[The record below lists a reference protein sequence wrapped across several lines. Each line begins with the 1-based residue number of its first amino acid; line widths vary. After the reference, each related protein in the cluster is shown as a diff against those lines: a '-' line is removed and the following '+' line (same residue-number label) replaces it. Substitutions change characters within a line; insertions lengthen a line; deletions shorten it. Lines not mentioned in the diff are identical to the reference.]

1 MIVTGLILSW
11 IVLRYAGTDIQFI
24 GDDWLS
30 DWRTWVAQRVS
41 PAIGDTIALVVL
53 VVAPGA
59 LVALLLELFG
69 HWLFGLVGFLG
80 SLAMLFY
87 SCGRQDYDTMMLTD
101 PVDSGPAN
109 PEHPTAISTRETESR
124 QNRAYASC
132 DRWFNTAFWFVVF
145 GPVGALLYRCTSILS
160 QAAKTEDSSE
170 AEMELQ
176 AGAHS
181 LLGWLDWVPV
191 RIWSACFLL
200 VGDFSKGFAAYR
212 KQWLST
218 EAHARFIDS
227 VSLAAAGVDLSAGAV
242 TVQEDQAL
250 RDDLLALNDR
260 VMWVVLFLM
269 LILALL

>member
-30 DWRTWVAQRVS
+30 DWRTWVAQKIS

-69 HWLFGLVGFLG
+69 HWLFGLIGFLG
-80 SLAMLFY
+80 ALAVLFY
-87 SCGRQDYDTMMLTD
+87 SCGRQDYDAMMLTD
-101 PVDSGPAN
+101 PVHSGPGN
-109 PEHPTAISTRETESR
+109 SERPTAIPPQETESR
-124 QNRAYASC
+124 QRRAYASC
-132 DRWFNTAFWFVVF
+132 DRWFNTAFWFVLF
-145 GPVGALLYRCTSILS
+145 GPVGALLYRCTSLLS
-160 QAAKTEDSSE
+160 QAPKTEDNSE
-170 AEMELQ
+170 EEMELQ

-181 LLGWLDWVPV
+181 LLGWLDWLPV

-200 VGDFSKGFAAYR
+200 VGDFSKGFACFR
-212 KQWLST
+212 RQWLSA
-218 EAHARFIDS
+218 EAHPRFIDH
-227 VSLAAAGVDLSAGAV
+227 VSLAAAGVDLSGGADNV
-242 TVQEDQAL
+242 REDQAL
-250 RDDLLALNDR
+250 RDSLLTLNDR

-269 LILALL
+269 LILVLI